1 MSFIDKAKIYVKS
14 GNGGHGALSFR
25 REKFI
30 EYGGPNGGN
39 GGKGGDVIFRG
50 SKSVNTLQKYRF
62 NQHFKAPNG
71 LGGAGQL
78 KTGASGKDL
87 ILDVPCGTEIYTE
100 DMEVKIHEILHD
112 NETYHFLRGGQGG
125 KGNAHFKS
133 STNRAPR
140 KFQQGELGQE
150 ATIRLKLKLLA
161 DVGLVGMPNAGKSSI
176 LNFVTNAKSK
186 VADYAFT
193 TLHPHIGMVQKDD
206 LEFVL
211 ADIPG
216 LIENASEGKGL
227 GHDFLSHVERCKILI
242 HVVDMTEKNP
252 YKNYEIIRQ
261 ELENYGANIESK
273 KEIIALNKVEL
284 LDEKTADKI
293 KKKFN
298 KLENKVFLVS
308 AATGHHLN
316 LITNLCLEYLQDE

>member
-1 MSFIDKAKIYVKS
+1 MAFIDKAKIYIKS

-25 REKFI
+25 REKFV

-39 GGKGGDVIFRG
+39 GGKGGDVIFRVNKG
-50 SKSVNTLQKYRF
+50 INTLQRYRF
-62 NQHFKAPNG
+62 NQHHNAQNG
-71 LGGAGQL
+71 MGGAGQL

-100 DMEVKIHEILHD
+100 DMSIKIHEILKD
-112 NETYHFLRGGQGG
+112 DETYHFLRGGQGG

-140 KFQQGELGQE
+140 KFQQGEKGQE
-150 ATIRLKLKLLA
+150 STVRLKLKILA

-193 TLHPHIGMVQKDD
+193 TLHPHIGMVQKED

-216 LIENASEGKGL
+216 LIEHASDGKGL

-242 HVVDMTEKNP
+242 HVVDITEEKPFEN
-252 YKNYEIIRQ
+252 YKVIRQ
-261 ELENYGANIESK
+261 ELLNYGGKIEQK
-273 KEIIALNKVEL
+273 KEIIALNKIEITDQKRVE
-284 LDEKTADKI
+284 EI
-293 KKKFN
+293 KKEFEALN
-298 KLENKVFLVS
+298 QEVKLIS
-308 AATGHHLN
+308 AATGHQLDQ
-316 LITNLCLEYLQDE
+316 LTNLCLEFLQDE